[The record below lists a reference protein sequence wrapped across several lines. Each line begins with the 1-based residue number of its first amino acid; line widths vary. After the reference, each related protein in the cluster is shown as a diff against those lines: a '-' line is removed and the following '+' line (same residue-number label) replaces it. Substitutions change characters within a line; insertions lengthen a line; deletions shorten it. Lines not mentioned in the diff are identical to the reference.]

1 MSSITDIIAQVAQSK
16 GVNPNLA
23 IATAEVESG
32 LNPQAVGD
40 QGTSFGLFQLHRG
53 GELGNL
59 SVAQAF
65 DPFTNAN
72 TALNAFVPC
81 ESLFSDPGQIAACAQ
96 RPANPGAYASKVDAA
111 LQSLLAGGGGVTT
124 AFAGSPSSGS
134 TSPSL
139 GAAIGGVP
147 ASIGHGLANALSA
160 SLSNVAT
167 FAKNQIV
174 AIIVALVVVLVL
186 FGGGKAAQ

>member
-1 MSSITDIIAQVAQSK
+1 MSTITDTIAGVAQRL

-23 IATAEVESG
+23 IATAQVESG

-65 DPFTNAN
+65 DPLINAS

-81 ESLFSDPGQIAACAQ
+81 ERLFSDPGQIAACAQ
-96 RPANPGAYASKVDAA
+96 RPANPSAYAAKVDTT
-111 LQSLLAGGGGVTT
+111 LQSLFSGPAGVTLST
-124 AFAGSPSSGS
+124 AGLASNSSA
-134 TSPSL
+134 PSL
-139 GAAIGGVP
+139 GDAIGGLP
-147 ASIGHGLANALSA
+147 ANIGHGLANAFSA
-160 SLSNVAT
+160 GISNVAT

-174 AIIVALVVVLVL
+174 PFAVALVIVLVL
-186 FGGGKAAQ
+186 FGGNDQQ